1 MAKAPQLPWPLKQSF
16 AHRVG
21 EPRGKGWG
29 GGVFGPLGNSWRLD
43 RGWGLGRGGGGGCW
57 VTLWGSGTPWGRL
70 PGLCTCWYTEMFLPL
85 GGVSVHKGRGGGSV
99 LRLGAKR

>member
-1 MAKAPQLPWPLKQSF
+1 MVKAPQLPWPLKQSF

-43 RGWGLGRGGGGGCW
+43 RGWGLGRGGG
-57 VTLWGSGTPWGRL
+57 WGMLGDSL
-70 PGLCTCWYTEMFLPL
+70 GLGDPMGQAARPL
-85 GGVSVHKGRGGGSV
+85 HVLVH
-99 LRLGAKR
+99 